1 VENFQ
6 KLMSSTLAH
15 TTPMMNIEQDVPE
28 EISKTAAGWVTESG
42 SRRHTC
48 KNDDTKG
55 VLKSYTE
62 AY

>member
-1 VENFQ
+1 
-6 KLMSSTLAH
+6 MSSTLAH